1 MARKKSK
8 LNKSANVESNMLFG
22 SSTQLN
28 VANTQPDV
36 VPDINK
42 FEEQYLSADAYKANI
57 IKESIENRYTK
68 VKAYTNYASSYS
80 YDIQG
85 LSVIQT
91 PSNVA
96 SVFPEE
102 ALKLFTTVSSS
113 NDGNI
118 DACNKRIINCKIP
131 YLSSDVA
138 TKLYVNNALISNN
151 DAINNRV
158 SVDFILLNANNYNEE
173 TDETTTDIYK
183 LFVNNGVLSIELQ
196 PNEED

>member
-8 LNKSANVESNMLFG
+8 SNKSANVESNILFG
-22 SSTQLN
+22 SSTQPN

-36 VPDINK
+36 VPDIK
-42 FEEQYLSADAYKANI
+42 FEEQQISADAYEADT
-57 IKESIENRYTK
+57 IKVSIEDRYTK
-68 VKAYTNYASSYS
+68 VKAYTNYANSYF
-80 YDIQG
+80 YDIHG

-96 SVFPEE
+96 SALPEE
-102 ALKLFTTVSSS
+102 ALKLFTAVSSS
-113 NDGNI
+113 NDGSI
-118 DACNKRIINCKIP
+118 DACNKRIINCEIP
-131 YLSSDVA
+131 YLSSDAA

-151 DAINNRV
+151 DEINNKV
-158 SVDFILLNANNYNEE
+158 SADFILLSANNYDEE

>member
-22 SSTQLN
+22 SSTQPN

-36 VPDINK
+36 VPDIK
-42 FEEQYLSADAYKANI
+42 FEEQHLSADAYEADT
-57 IKESIENRYTK
+57 IKVSIEDRYTK
-68 VKAYTNYASSYS
+68 VKAYTNYANSYF
-80 YDIQG
+80 YGIQG

-96 SVFPEE
+96 SALPEA

-113 NDGNI
+113 NDGSI
-118 DACNKRIINCKIP
+118 DACNKRIINCEIP
-131 YLSSDVA
+131 YLSSDAA

-151 DAINNRV
+151 DEINNKV
-158 SVDFILLNANNYNEE
+158 SVDFILLSANNYNEE
-173 TDETTTDIYK
+173 TNETTTDIYK
-183 LFVNNGVLSIELQ
+183 LFVNNGVLNIELQ

>member
-8 LNKSANVESNMLFG
+8 LSKSAKVESNMLFG
-22 SSTQLN
+22 SGTQLN

-36 VPDINK
+36 VPDIK
-42 FEEQYLSADAYKANI
+42 FEEQQISADAYEADT
-57 IKESIENRYTK
+57 IKVSIEDRYTK
-68 VKAYTNYASSYS
+68 VKAYTNYANSYF

-96 SVFPEE
+96 SALPEE
-102 ALKLFTTVSSS
+102 ALKLFTAISSS
-113 NDGNI
+113 NDGSI
-118 DACNKRIINCKIP
+118 DACNKRIINCEIP

-138 TKLYVNNALISNN
+138 TKLYVNNTLISNN
-151 DAINNRV
+151 DEINNKV
-158 SVDFILLNANNYNEE
+158 STDFILLSANNYNEE

-183 LFVNNGVLSIELQ
+183 LFVNNGVLSIERQ

>member
-22 SSTQLN
+22 N
-28 VANTQPDV
+28 AANTQPDV

-42 FEEQYLSADAYKANI
+42 FEEQYLSAKAYEVDT

-68 VKAYTNYASSYS
+68 VKAYTNYAHSYF
-80 YDIQG
+80 YGIQG

-96 SVFPEE
+96 SALPEE

-118 DACNKRIINCKIP
+118 DACNKRIINCEIP

-138 TKLYVNNALISNN
+138 TKLYVSNALISNN
-151 DAINNRV
+151 DEINNTV
-158 SVDFILLNANNYNEE
+158 SVDFILLSANNHNEE

>member
-8 LNKSANVESNMLFG
+8 LSKSAKVESNMLFG
-22 SSTQLN
+22 SSTQPN

-36 VPDINK
+36 APDVK
-42 FEEQYLSADAYKANI
+42 FEEQQISANAYEADT
-57 IKESIENRYTK
+57 IKVSIEDRYTK
-68 VKAYTNYASSYS
+68 VKTYTDYAHSYF
-80 YDIQG
+80 YNIQG

-96 SVFPEE
+96 SALPEE
-102 ALKLFTTVSSS
+102 ALKLFTTVSSN
-113 NDGNI
+113 NDGSI

-131 YLSSDVA
+131 YLSSDAA

-151 DAINNRV
+151 DEINNKV
-158 SVDFILLNANNYNEE
+158 SVDFILLSANNYDEE